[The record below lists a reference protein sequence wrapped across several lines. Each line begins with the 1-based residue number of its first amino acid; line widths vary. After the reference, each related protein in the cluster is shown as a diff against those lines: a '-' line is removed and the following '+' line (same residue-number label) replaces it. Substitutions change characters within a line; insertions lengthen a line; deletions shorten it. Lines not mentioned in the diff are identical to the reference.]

1 MDIEELKR
9 KIKELAYTKEQ
20 EDEALKIINEKLPL
34 IKKMYSYWV
43 YNKET
48 YKELV
53 LMTVPDFNIR
63 IKFMKI

>member
-53 LMTVPDFNIR
+53 LMTVPDLNIR